1 MDKSKDATTEQDAAE
16 RFYIPKNVVTKYAF
30 ATRVGYIPM
39 NPHKVNQDTYI
50 LGPCIEGPENNSKH
64 MFGVNDGHGQFG
76 HHVSGYIK
84 EGLLEIVKG
93 MLEKDKTS
101 HLKDQSA
108 LEKEYEDLLQSAFL
122 KCDQRLCDI
131 SEKSKE

>member
-1 MDKSKDATTEQDAAE
+1 MDK
-16 RFYIPKNVVTKYAF
+16 FYIPKNVVTKYAF

-39 NPHKVNQDTYI
+39 NPNKVNQDTYI

-76 HHVSGYIK
+76 HHVSGFIK
-84 EGLLEIVKG
+84 EALLEIVKD
-93 MLEKDKTS
+93 MLERNKSKGERDESTLAKD
-101 HLKDQSA
+101 
-108 LEKEYEDLLQSAFL
+108 YEDLLQSAFL
-122 KCDQRLCDI
+122 KCDQRLQDI

>member
-1 MDKSKDATTEQDAAE
+1 MSQQDTMDK
-16 RFYIPKNVVTKYAF
+16 FYIPKNVVTKYAF

-39 NPHKVNQDTYI
+39 NPSKVNQDTYI

-84 EGLLEIVKG
+84 ECLIDIVKE
-93 MLEKDKTS
+93 MIVKDNAS
-101 HLKDQSA
+101 
-108 LEKEYEDLLQSAFL
+108 
-122 KCDQRLCDI
+122 
-131 SEKSKE
+131 

>member
-1 MDKSKDATTEQDAAE
+1 MHHRLQSANDLGKNKGLLNESKEGLTGLEAHEK
-16 RFYIPKNVVTKYAF
+16 FFIPKNVVTKYAF

-39 NPHKVNQDTYI
+39 NPNKVNQDTYI

-93 MLEKDKTS
+93 MLAKDKGNQP
-101 HLKDQSA
+101 KDQSA
-108 LEKEYEDLLQSAFL
+108 LAKEYEDLL
-122 KCDQRLCDI
+122 
-131 SEKSKE
+131 